1 MSVGFFQRTIV
12 SFAPEWLRGHYG
24 SAFLEACG
32 LTLDIAMQRLVE
44 SVRAGQPLAC
54 YPDALPRIAAQR
66 RVRIYET
73 EPIASK
79 RYRLSK
85 WLQLHHARGTHRGE
99 MEHLQPYFLGSD
111 GLGTLPT
118 IRIVHRSGSGIVTWH
133 TLSGGAYGDPT
144 RSTYSVYRAA
154 GDYFNF
160 DDNGATAQNQANVTW
175 DPNVQAAWSRW
186 YAFIYMHEIVGAGW
200 TGPNQYGDG
209 KKYGAGWK
217 YGGGVSAQQK
227 LDLVAM
233 FRDWKASH
241 SALWTVALV
250 WKAGAIDPTAVP
262 TQDPDGRWNLPV
274 NGVWGKLVSPL
285 TGKATRPL
293 GVQWIYDRS
302 Q

>member
-1 MSVGFFQRTIV
+1 MSTGFFQKTIV

-66 RVRIYET
+66 GLRIYET
-73 EPIASK
+73 EPLASK
-79 RYRLSK
+79 RYRLSR

-99 MEHLQPYFLGSD
+99 MEHLQPYFLGGD

-118 IRIVHRSGSGIVTWH
+118 IRIVHRSGNGLVTWH
-133 TLSGGAYGDPT
+133 TLSGGTFGDPT

-160 DDNGATAQNQANVTW
+160 DDNGANSAAPVPW

-186 YAFIYMHEIVGAGW
+186 WAFIELQGVDTQALAHYDDANTDYDDPDLYYDGISGAI
-200 TGPNQYGDG
+200 
-209 KKYGAGWK
+209 GA
-217 YGGGVSAQQK
+217 
-227 LDLVAM
+227 DLVAM
-233 FRDWKASH
+233 LRDWKAAH
-241 SALWTVALV
+241 SALWGVALSSQ
-250 WKAGAIDPTAVP
+250 ALDITAAP
-262 TQDPDGRWNLPV
+262 TQDADGWWNWPSA
-274 NGVWGKLVSPL
+274 GEWGKLIDGTTHLP
-285 TGKATRPL
+285 TRPPYL
-293 GVQWIYDRS
+293 TWLLDRS
-302 Q
+302 QT